1 MNLTRNEYLS
11 VRWQKLSDLLKR
23 FLSNLANKQNV
34 YYSFVVDA
42 SPLFYWQTWGLVN
55 SLIELAKVSA
65 KQIYVHYT
73 PEVDRAFLNE
83 LKAIGVVVRAIERF
97 GDGKYCNK
105 IARLQTEEFTKAK
118 CVFFLDTDTIVLG
131 ELSAIYSDRVIK
143 GKIVDLANPEL
154 SVLQTIFK
162 EAGFADYPDVCPAD
176 YDPNPT
182 FKNNFNGGLY
192 VIPGTLVKQLGE
204 RWQYWALWLLDNLEI
219 LERVNKQ
226 AHVDQISFAMAC
238 HELSISVENVGRK
251 YNYPLHLPE
260 DKIGYPLMLHYHRN
274 ISPTGTLEVA
284 GEQDFEFQQAIADA
298 NRLLGSS
305 FNNQIFWS
313 FRYEV
318 FSDLGSGVGSRGE
331 NLSYKSS
338 LLQTLG
344 IETSQSILDVG
355 CGDLEVI
362 KNLHL
367 PNYLGVDVS
376 PQAIEVARQKR
387 PDLKFVLFERHN
399 SGRLPSADT
408 VICLEVLIHQSTFK
422 DYRRLIELLVQKTK
436 NKLIVSGY
444 TTSQPHHDINHMV
457 HFHESLLDSLH
468 KTQQF
473 SSIEIVG
480 QHSDVEVILAVKRS
494 VK

>member
-1 MNLTRNEYLS
+1 MNLTWSEYLS
-11 VRWQKLSDLLKR
+11 VQWQKLGNVLKHY
-23 FLSNLANKQNV
+23 LSNLTNTPNI
-34 YYSFVVDA
+34 YYSCVVDA

-55 SLIELAKVSA
+55 SLIELAKVSP

-73 PEVDRAFLNE
+73 REVNPAFLDE
-83 LKAIGVVVRAIERF
+83 LRAIGVVLRESERF

-105 IARLQTEEFTKAK
+105 IARLKTPEFTTAR
-118 CVFFLDTDTIVLG
+118 CVVFLDTDTIVLG

-143 GKIVDLANPEL
+143 GKIVDLANPKL
-154 SVLQTIFK
+154 SVLQTILK
-162 EAGFADYPDVCPAD
+162 RAGFGDYPDLCPAD
-176 YDPNPT
+176 YEPNPT
-182 FKNNFNGGLY
+182 FKNNLNGGLY
-192 VIPGTLVKQLGE
+192 VIPGTLVKQIGE
-204 RWQYWALWLLDNLEI
+204 RWQHWALWLLDNLEI

-238 HELSISVENVGRK
+238 HELSIPVENIGRK
-251 YNYPLHLPE
+251 YNHPLHLPE
-260 DKIGYPLMLHYHRN
+260 DKIGYPLILHYHRN

-313 FRYEV
+313 FRYQV

-331 NLSYKSS
+331 NLSYKRS
-338 LLQTLG
+338 LLQNLG
-344 IETSQSILDVG
+344 IENSQSILDVG

-362 KNLHL
+362 KNFHL

-376 PQAIEVARQKR
+376 PQAIELARQKR
-387 PDLKFVLFERHN
+387 PDLEFVLLDRHN
-399 SGRLPSADT
+399 SDRLPTADT
-408 VICLEVLIHQSTFK
+408 VICLEVSIHQPTLE
-422 DYRRLIELLVQKTK
+422 DYQQLIELLVQKTH

-444 TTSQPHHDINHMV
+444 TKPQPHHESNHMV
-457 HFHESLLDSLH
+457 HFHESLLDSLQ

-480 QHSDVEVILAVKRS
+480 QHSDVQIILAVK
-494 VK
+494 